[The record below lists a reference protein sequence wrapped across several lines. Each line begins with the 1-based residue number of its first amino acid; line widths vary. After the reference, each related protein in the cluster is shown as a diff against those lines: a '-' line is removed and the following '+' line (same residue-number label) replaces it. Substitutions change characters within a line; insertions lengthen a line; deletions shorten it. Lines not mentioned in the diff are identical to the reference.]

1 VVANRGTGYTSGR
14 MNGWIRFAGL
24 GFFCGVLGLS
34 QQVTFQS
41 PISLPTRSG
50 PVAMTTGD
58 FNGDGMADLAVSDTG
73 SHVISI
79 SLGNG
84 DGTFHEAATYPVPSG
99 CAVGSLSA
107 ADFTN
112 DHKLD
117 LLAICQFT
125 SQILVYPGL
134 ADGAFGLPVATKLLA
149 LAFEGTL
156 FLEAASAGIG
166 GTAADFNGDGKLD
179 LLILLTRDLSG
190 LASPVINA
198 YFLPGNG
205 DGSFGQAVQV
215 QRGVAA
221 VALASPILTATANP
235 TTLT

>member
-1 VVANRGTGYTSGR
+1 
-14 MNGWIRFAGL
+14 
-24 GFFCGVLGLS
+24 
-34 QQVTFQS
+34 
-41 PISLPTRSG
+41 
-50 PVAMTTGD
+50 
-58 FNGDGMADLAVSDTG
+58 
-73 SHVISI
+73 
-79 SLGNG
+79 
-84 DGTFHEAATYPVPSG
+84 
-99 CAVGSLSA
+99 
-107 ADFTN
+107 
-112 DHKLD
+112 

-134 ADGAFGLPVATKLLA
+134 ADGAFGLPVATKLPA
-149 LAFEGTL
+149 PAFEGTL

-221 VALASPILTATANP
+221 VALASADFNGDGKPDYAYLTLTISENAMAIKLPVRRSTFSSETATDRSVLGRLMCGRAQRSLFP
-235 TTLT
+235 L